1 MIMLKR
7 MLFTGII
14 LLSFLTL
21 AWGQHRKDSAK
32 YVEPEKGF
40 YEKEIR
46 PALKKEKN
54 EASPKTFKVW
64 LKSDNL
70 PDNKNVYQEYW
81 HNQPESQGATGTCW
95 AYAATSFLESE
106 IHRLKD
112 KKVRLSEMYFVYM
125 DYVERTRAYVEKR
138 GDVYFNH
145 GSEANAVTRM
155 MEKYGAVPYQEY
167 PGKTPRQEFHDHGE
181 MMKEMKAYLQS
192 VKNQNAWNEKVVVS
206 TIKSIMNHYMGEPP
220 VDFTVEGQKY
230 HPTSYVED
238 YLDFDPNHYF
248 SFMSTKSKDFWAA
261 RELVEPDNWWHAD
274 NYYNLPLENYFNL
287 IDRAI
292 RKGFTICI
300 CGDVSEP
307 GHLSNEE
314 VSIIPDFDIPAEYI
328 NQDAREMRLNNKSTT
343 DDHCIHLV
351 GHTEKDGEKWYLIK
365 DSGAGGFDGPHKG
378 YRFFHEDYIKLKMM
392 NILVHRDA
400 ARVEL
405 DRIIK

>member
-1 MIMLKR
+1 MLKR
-7 MLFTGII
+7 VLLFGLMLFTVYGM
-14 LLSFLTL
+14 
-21 AWGQHRKDSAK
+21 GQQNKDSAQ
-32 YVEPEKGF
+32 YVTPDKGF
-40 YEKEIR
+40 YETRILPAIREEKEQS
-46 PALKKEKN
+46 PGVQLKMQAN
-54 EASPKTFKVW
+54 
-64 LKSDNL
+64 
-70 PDNKNVYQEYW
+70 NKPYPNSREFYTEYW

-106 IHRLKD
+106 IHRLTG

-125 DYVERTRAYVEKR
+125 DYVERTRVYVEKR

-167 PGKTPRQEFHDHGE
+167 PGKKTRQEFHDHGE

-192 VKNQNAWNEKVVVS
+192 VKNQNVWNEKVVVS

-220 VDFTVEGQKY
+220 VYFTVEGQKY

-238 YLDFDPNHYF
+238 YLDFAPNHYF

-274 NYYNLPLENYFNL
+274 NYCNLPLENYFNL

-292 RKGFTICI
+292 HKGFTICI